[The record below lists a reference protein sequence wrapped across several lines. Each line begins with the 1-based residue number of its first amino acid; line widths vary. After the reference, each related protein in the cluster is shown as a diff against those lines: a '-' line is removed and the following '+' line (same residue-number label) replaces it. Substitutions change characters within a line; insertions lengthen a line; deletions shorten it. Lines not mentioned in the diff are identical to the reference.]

1 MKIVLNTKKPPS
13 GLFEEQRVGCFFDFS
28 VTDPPWRSIAGDD
41 VPVVLIFKNKK
52 LKKLISVLLVSSLFQ
67 QNY

>member
-13 GLFEEQRVGCFFDFS
+13 GLFKEQRVGCFFDFS

-41 VPVVLIFKNKK
+41 VPVVLIF
-52 LKKLISVLLVSSLFQ
+52 
-67 QNY
+67 